1 MADVRIGVLGCNGR
15 MGQAVLRAVAERPE
29 AAISGAVARS
39 RVGEDVGEVAGM
51 GRLGIVVTNDAG
63 ALFKASDAVVDFT
76 LPQATAGHANLAAS
90 TGTAYIVGTT
100 GLGAAEQAAVDE
112 AARFVPVVQ
121 AANFSLG
128 VNLLAALVRQAA
140 RVLDADFDIEIVEM
154 HHRHK
159 VDAPSGTAL
168 LLGNAAAQGR
178 GVSLDD
184 VADRGR
190 DGHTGARI
198 PGHIGFAALR
208 GGDVAGDHTVLFAG
222 PEERIELTHKAGNR
236 MIFARG
242 AIKAALW
249 ATGRAPGIYGM
260 AEVLGLE

>member
-1 MADVRIGVLGCNGR
+1 
-15 MGQAVLRAVAERPE
+15 MGQAVLRAVAER
-29 AAISGAVARS
+29 ADAVVSGAVARS
-39 RVGEDVGEVAGM
+39 HIGEDVGEVAGM
-51 GRLGIVVTNDAG
+51 ARLGIVVTNDAE

-100 GLGAAEQAAVDE
+100 GLGRIEQEAVDM
-112 AARFVPVVQ
+112 AARSVPVVQ

-140 RVLDADFDIEIVEM
+140 RVLDGDFDIEIVEM

-168 LLGNAAAQGR
+168 LLGRAAAEGR
-178 GVSLDD
+178 DVRLDD

-190 DGHTGARI
+190 DGHTGERER
-198 PGHIGFAALR
+198 GHIGFAALR

-222 PEERIELTHKAGNR
+222 RQERIELTHKAGDR

-242 AIKAALW
+242 AVKAALW
-249 ATGRAPGIYGM
+249 AAGRPAGKYGM
-260 AEVLGLE
+260 AEVLGL